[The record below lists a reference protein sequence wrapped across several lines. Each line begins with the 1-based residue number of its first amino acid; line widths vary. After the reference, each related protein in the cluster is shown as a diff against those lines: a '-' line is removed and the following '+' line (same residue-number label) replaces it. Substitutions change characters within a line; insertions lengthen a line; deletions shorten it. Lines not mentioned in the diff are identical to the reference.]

1 MSRAAGIAA
10 VGGALVCALVCAAC
24 GSASSSSSGR
34 AGGIDTLP
42 ARAVPGLPSTLTAVT
57 PAFLARETQA
67 PPLRAQLRTWGF
79 IAGALRYFQGESRQ
93 LQLVDSRTL
102 RFRGATGAA
111 AFVSFLR
118 THLNSYVG
126 SFART
131 RAYTSRGRSGF
142 LAVAQACRCHLAN
155 PTYLA
160 AVSAR
165 GTVTWLEINGPGAT
179 RRRLAALLA
188 RAP

>member
-1 MSRAAGIAA
+1 MRLVARVLA
-10 VGGALVCALVCAAC
+10 VGAALTAVAC
-24 GSASSSSSGR
+24 GSAR
-34 AGGIDTLP
+34 HPVATLP
-42 ARAVPGLPSTLTAVT
+42 ARAVPGLPSTRTTLT

-67 PPLRAQLRTWGF
+67 APLQARLRRWGF
-79 IAGALRYFQGESRQ
+79 IAGARRYFQGESHT

-102 RFRGATGAA
+102 RFRAATGAA
-111 AFVSFLR
+111 AFVAFLR
-118 THLNSYVG
+118 AHLNPYVG

-131 RAYTSRGRSGF
+131 RRYTAEGRSGF
-142 LAVAQACRCHLAN
+142 LAVGQECQCHLAN

-165 GTVTWLEINGPGAT
+165 GSVTWLEINGPGAT
-179 RRRLAALLA
+179 RSRLAALLA